1 MGYFCFSLCSR
12 RAENWL
18 VAFHGENFFFFHK
31 LSYLASSTASDTF
44 FEAASREE
52 LGTDVI
58 NAIDARSSLP
68 SSRLSL
74 PRIDVFSKQANLEL
88 WGRGERLC
96 LVPAALLMEEEEG
109 KL

>member
-1 MGYFCFSLCSR
+1 
-12 RAENWL
+12 
-18 VAFHGENFFFFHK
+18 
-31 LSYLASSTASDTF
+31 
-44 FEAASREE
+44 
-52 LGTDVI
+52 
-58 NAIDARSSLP
+58 
-68 SSRLSL
+68 L